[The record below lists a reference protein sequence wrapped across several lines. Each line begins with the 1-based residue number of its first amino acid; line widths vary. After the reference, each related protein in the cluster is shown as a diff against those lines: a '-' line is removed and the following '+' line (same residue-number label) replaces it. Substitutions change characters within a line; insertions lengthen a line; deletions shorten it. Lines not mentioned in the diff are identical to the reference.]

1 MTQTNQNE
9 PELLAKLSL
18 KGMGAQPKARSLK
31 EGDKFAIAAIYG
43 SASRHDVATSTFGDS
58 VRFMGDFEGVT
69 IATGQ
74 RYRSGK
80 AFLPGIV
87 EDILA
92 DAINGL
98 DESKGQTSV
107 EFAFEIGVEYSEKGN
122 MGYQYTVKP
131 LVKLAQSDALAHLRE
146 TVGNALKAL
155 PAPEPQEKGKPGR
168 KPSK

>member
-1 MTQTNQNE
+1 MENE
-9 PELLAKLSL
+9 PELLSKLSL

-43 SASRHDVATSTFGDS
+43 SANRHDVASSTFGDS
-58 VRFMGDFEGVT
+58 VRFMGDFEGIT
-69 IATGQ
+69 IATGK
-74 RYRSGK
+74 RFRSGK

-98 DESKGQTSV
+98 DQEKGQTSV

-122 MGYQYTVKP
+122 TGYQYTVKP
-131 LVKLAQSDALAHLRE
+131 LVKLAQSDALAHLRD
-146 TVGNALKAL
+146 TVGTALKAL
-155 PAPEPQEKGKPGR
+155 PAPEPQEKPKAGR
-168 KPSK
+168 PANKK